1 MQDLER
7 GVVERR
13 EGWVCRAVCV
23 INVVRFAVRW
33 VCQQNVAATVAA
45 SAAVALFDGI
55 NEWALLGEMC
65 NLQGN
70 YKQVYTCI

>member
-1 MQDLER
+1 MKRGER
-7 GVVERR
+7 KV
-13 EGWVCRAVCV
+13 GWVCRAVCV

-33 VCQQNVAATVAA
+33 VCQQNVAASVAA
-45 SAAVALFDGI
+45 AAAAVALFDGI